1 MALHSR
7 RHETI
12 TTDEA
17 LQRIDE
23 ADTHAEVTA
32 ATTGLVRTLS
42 SADSLPNVE
51 AWRQAK
57 SDIRTVTA
65 AGASRHGDLLNRSV
79 QAIPV
84 ERLGLRPVPNGKDG
98 KLEPIK
104 QPFVDTSAD
113 VAEFEE
119 DLTTNRKHLTRELK
133 RAVKS
138 HRRTVGTVK
147 TVVGRILPESLGTQS
162 ARQDRVLKRAVKG
175 LGVLANRSD
184 DKRVSELTGE
194 QRLIVDEDTSF
205 ENQKALNNMRFM
217 DQAARP
223 MSAQDQAIVDQ
234 FRATHTPRPSTA
246 PSIKNPTLPSND
258 PGNPY

>member
-1 MALHSR
+1 MALHRR

-42 SADSLPNVE
+42 SAENLPNVE

-57 SDIRTVTA
+57 SDISTVTD
-65 AGASRHGDLLNRSV
+65 AGTSRHVDLLNRSV
-79 QAIPV
+79 HAIPAK
-84 ERLGLRPVPNGKDG
+84 RLGFKPVADGKDG

-104 QPFVDTSAD
+104 QPFVDTYAD
-113 VAEFEE
+113 KAEFED
-119 DLTTNRKHLTRELK
+119 DLTSNRKRLMGELK
-133 RAVKS
+133 MAVKG

-147 TVVGRILPESLGTQS
+147 TIVGRILPESLGTQS
-162 ARQDRVLKRAVKG
+162 ARQDRVLRRAVKG
-175 LGVLANRSD
+175 LGVLANLSD
-184 DKRVSELTGE
+184 DRRVSELTGE
-194 QRLIVDEDTSF
+194 QRLIVDEDTSY
-205 ENQKALNNMRFM
+205 ENQKALNNMRYM

-234 FRATHTPRPSTA
+234 YRATHTPRPSSA
-246 PSIKNPTLPSND
+246 PAIKNPTLPSND